1 MSTHSTSY
9 DTQGIPRLP
18 ALPTQALRLLKTTH
32 RSPKVT
38 AMGGGH
44 GLYGSLSALRHV
56 TPDLTAV
63 VTVADDGGSSGR
75 LREEMGILPPG
86 DLRMALSALCDDTD
100 WGRTWRDVMQH
111 RFSAPEGY
119 EGEFPLDYHALGNL
133 LIATLWQ
140 LLDDPV
146 AGLDWAG
153 ALLNARGRVLPMALD
168 PMVIYGT
175 VLREHNGGGIERVK
189 VVGQVNLSK
198 EERVHDIGLTP
209 ENARPCP
216 EALSAIEESDWIV
229 LGPGSWRTSVLPHLL
244 LDAQRE
250 AIIRTEARRCVVMNL
265 SDDKETVGFTPAT
278 HLDLLRQYA
287 PKLHLDAAIAD
298 ADMQA
303 DHRSELEREASAM
316 GAKVVWAHLRSSSQP
331 NVHDPLKLAAAY
343 NEAFELS
350 S

>member
-1 MSTHSTSY
+1 
-9 DTQGIPRLP
+9 
-18 ALPTQALRLLKTTH
+18 
-32 RSPKVT
+32 
-38 AMGGGH
+38 
-44 GLYGSLSALRHV
+44 
-56 TPDLTAV
+56 
-63 VTVADDGGSSGR
+63 
-75 LREEMGILPPG
+75 
-86 DLRMALSALCDDTD
+86 
-100 WGRTWRDVMQH
+100 
-111 RFSAPEGY
+111 
-119 EGEFPLDYHALGNL
+119 
-133 LIATLWQ
+133 
-140 LLDDPV
+140 
-146 AGLDWAG
+146 
-153 ALLNARGRVLPMALD
+153 
-168 PMVIYGT
+168 MVIYGT

-198 EERVHDIGLTP
+198 EERVHDIGLSP
-209 ENARPCP
+209 ANARPCP

-287 PKLHLDAAIAD
+287 PKLHLDAVIAD